1 MIKLSKFYIGA
12 MCAAFMLSGCAQMKN
27 PANVES
33 NVYTVIEDGIDYLN
47 VEGIALDPE
56 MEIAMVATDSGNDF
70 YSIVKQGAEQ
80 AIADLNNALG
90 YTGKNKISFTYA
102 APKQEN
108 IVDQI
113 NIIDQFLDKA
123 PDALCIAFSDAT
135 ACKTQLQ
142 MAKNNGINLIAFDAP
157 DDSRATEAMIATDNL
172 EAASKAAAKMFNAV
186 NYEGKI
192 AVIVHNSLKQTGQER
207 YRAITNQLKE
217 NYSNKNL
224 RVVDV
229 VYLAQDQRSEK
240 EILDDLLE
248 KNPDLAGVICTD
260 LVTTEMTIDYVKKLK
275 ERNFTIVGFDISEKI
290 IDAVNDGTILG
301 TVAQD
306 PYRIGYATVIA
317 AARSILEMENAETIQ
332 TGHLWI
338 DTSNVESKEVQ
349 SLLVD

>member
-1 MIKLSKFYIGA
+1 MIKLYKFYIGLVC
-12 MCAAFMLSGCAQMKN
+12 MAFVFSGCAQMKKPSN
-27 PANVES
+27 DES

-47 VEGIALDPE
+47 VEGIALNPGT
-56 MEIAMVATDSGNDF
+56 EIAMVATDSKNDF
-70 YSIVKQGAEQ
+70 YGIVKQGAEQ
-80 AIADLNNALG
+80 AIADLNNTLG
-90 YTGKNKISFTYA
+90 YTGKNKISFSYA

-108 IVDQI
+108 VVDQI

-142 MAKNNGINLIAFDAP
+142 MARNNGIHLIAFDTP
-157 DDSRATEAMIATDNL
+157 DDSQATDAMIATGNF
-172 EAASKAAAKMFNAV
+172 EAAAKAAAKMFTEV

-192 AVIVHNSLKQTGQER
+192 AVIVHNSLKKTGQER
-207 YRAITNQLKE
+207 YQAITSQLKE

-229 VYLAQDQRSEK
+229 VYLAQDQRTEK

-248 KNPDLAGVICTD
+248 KNPDLAGIICTD
-260 LVTTEMTIDYVKKLK
+260 MVTTEMTIDYVKKLN
-275 ERNFTIVGFDISEKI
+275 ERNFAIVGFDISEKI
-290 IDAVNDGTILG
+290 VGAVNDGTILG

-306 PYRIGYATVIA
+306 PYRIGYATVVA
-317 AARSILEMENAETIQ
+317 AARSILEMENAEKIQ

-349 SLLVD
+349 SLLLD